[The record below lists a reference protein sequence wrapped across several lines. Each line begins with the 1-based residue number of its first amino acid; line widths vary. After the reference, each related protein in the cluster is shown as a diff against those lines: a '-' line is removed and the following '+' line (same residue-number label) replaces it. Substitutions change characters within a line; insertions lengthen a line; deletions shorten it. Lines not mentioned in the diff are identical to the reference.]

1 MIGSTVEFL
10 RLATTT
16 TVIVVAWVSDRRTFF
31 DDGGVDL
38 EETRRGRSAAKRRV
52 VKRECGD
59 EGRRRNR
66 VHCSALVFTFFGST
80 FKAVKDDEC
89 VEWGYLL
96 NFEIEKIN
104 KLCIFVK
111 VRVLYFT

>member
-1 MIGSTVEFL
+1 M
-10 RLATTT
+10 
-16 TVIVVAWVSDRRTFF
+16 
-31 DDGGVDL
+31 
-38 EETRRGRSAAKRRV
+38 
-52 VKRECGD
+52 KRECGD

-66 VHCSALVFTFFGST
+66 VHCSALVFSFFGST

-89 VEWGYLL
+89 VVWGYLL

-111 VRVLYFT
+111 VRVLYFM